1 MGQTEPTR
9 PLARRLRLQMRCHE
23 SWRRACGRQLK
34 RRHCFL
40 NPPWCDLL
48 AGSVRRNQPSSCVRA
63 VRLAIQPKL
72 WAIRIVWRKA
82 RLFPVRRLIVMLP
95 QQIFAKIVF
104 KIAPDGVN
112 VVRVVL
118 GVVVFHQERRTLHPV
133 EMTLLWLDASGPGE
147 IEVVRSGMLVC
158 L

>member
-1 MGQTEPTR
+1 EPNR

-104 KIAPDGVN
+104 KIAPDGVK

-118 GVVVFHQERRTLHPV
+118 GVVVFHEELLTLYPV
-133 EMTLLWLDASGPGE
+133 LMALLLLDDYGPG
-147 IEVVRSGMLVC
+147 VLGVLYYRLFGVLH
-158 L
+158 